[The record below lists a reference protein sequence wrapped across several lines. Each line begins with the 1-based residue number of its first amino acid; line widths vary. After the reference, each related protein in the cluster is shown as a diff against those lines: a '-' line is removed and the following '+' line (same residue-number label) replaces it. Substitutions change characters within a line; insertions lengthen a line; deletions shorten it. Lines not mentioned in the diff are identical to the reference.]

1 MPARDWA
8 RGSQR
13 ASRASGLEQSFLSY
27 AGSRPVRP
35 DWSKRDPRD
44 GQQAPGPERSV
55 ILLDTNVLSALMQRE
70 PDQTVVAWLDEQ
82 PSESIWTTSITV
94 FEVRMGLELL
104 ATGRRRSQLEQKFD
118 RLLVED
124 LDGRV
129 QLFDRAAADAAGT
142 IAASRQRAGRTVEIR
157 DVQIAGI
164 VSARK
169 ATLATRNV
177 RHFEGLDIRLVNPWQ
192 K

>member
-1 MPARDWA
+1 M
-8 RGSQR
+8 
-13 ASRASGLEQSFLSY
+13 
-27 AGSRPVRP
+27 
-35 DWSKRDPRD
+35 
-44 GQQAPGPERSV
+44 

-70 PDQTVVAWLDEQ
+70 PDEAVVAWLDRQ

-104 ATGRRRSQLEQKFD
+104 AKGRRRSRLEKEFD
-118 RLLVED
+118 RLLAED

-129 QLFDRAAADAAGT
+129 QCFDRAAADAAGT

-164 VSARK
+164 ASVRK

-177 RHFEGLDIRLVNPWQ
+177 RHFEGLGIRLVDPWQ

>member
-1 MPARDWA
+1 M
-8 RGSQR
+8 
-13 ASRASGLEQSFLSY
+13 
-27 AGSRPVRP
+27 
-35 DWSKRDPRD
+35 
-44 GQQAPGPERSV
+44 

-70 PDQTVVAWLDEQ
+70 PDQTVVDWLDKQ

-104 ATGRRRSQLEQKFD
+104 AKGRRRSRLEQEFD
-118 RLLVED
+118 RLLAED
-124 LDGRV
+124 LGGRV

-142 IAASRQRAGRTVEIR
+142 IAASRQRAGQTVEIR

-164 VSARK
+164 ASARK
-169 ATLATRNV
+169 ATLATRNT
-177 RHFEGLDIRLVNPWQ
+177 RHFKDLGIALVDPWQ

>member
-1 MPARDWA
+1 M
-8 RGSQR
+8 
-13 ASRASGLEQSFLSY
+13 
-27 AGSRPVRP
+27 
-35 DWSKRDPRD
+35 
-44 GQQAPGPERSV
+44 

-82 PSESIWTTSITV
+82 PSETVWTTAITV

-104 ATGRRRSQLEQKFD
+104 TKGRRRSQLEQEFD
-118 RLLVED
+118 RLLIED
-124 LDGRV
+124 FDGRV

-164 VSARK
+164 ASSRK

-177 RHFEGLDIRLVNPWQ
+177 RHFEGLGVRLVNPW
-192 K
+192 KK

>member
-1 MPARDWA
+1 
-8 RGSQR
+8 
-13 ASRASGLEQSFLSY
+13 
-27 AGSRPVRP
+27 
-35 DWSKRDPRD
+35 
-44 GQQAPGPERSV
+44 V

-70 PDQTVVAWLDEQ
+70 PDQAVVAWLDEQ
-82 PSESIWTTSITV
+82 PSESVWTTAITV

-104 ATGRRRSQLEQKFD
+104 AKGRRRNQLEQEFD

-157 DVQIAGI
+157 DVQIAG
-164 VSARK
+164 VASSRK

-177 RHFEGLDIRLVNPWQ
+177 RHFEGLGIRLVNPW
-192 K
+192 KK

>member
-1 MPARDWA
+1 M
-8 RGSQR
+8 
-13 ASRASGLEQSFLSY
+13 
-27 AGSRPVRP
+27 
-35 DWSKRDPRD
+35 
-44 GQQAPGPERSV
+44 

-70 PDQTVVAWLDEQ
+70 PDRTVVAWLDEQ
-82 PSESIWTTSITV
+82 PSESIWMTSIAV

-104 ATGRRRSQLEQKFD
+104 AQGRRRSQLEQEFD

-129 QLFDRAAADAAGT
+129 QLFDRTAAEAAGT

-164 VSARK
+164 ASARK

-177 RHFEGLDIRLVNPWQ
+177 RHFDALGIRLVNPWKQ
-192 K
+192 